1 MKKIA
6 ILFLLATALL
16 SHQAKAQEKTKTTP
30 TKASVVKKSLANK
43 QTTVKKVD
51 VENKGENG
59 CCKKSNCKKNLK
71 DILELTDDQK
81 ATFKKIKKEA
91 KVRIEELNKNQSLTL
106 KEFNDKKTMI
116 LNEARAK
123 RKSILTNQQLEK
135 IATKKDGDKR
145 KKIKEFEAH
154 LNKWKSELKLNDE
167 QVGQFRGIY
176 SKQIEQIEAIKNNNQ
191 LNDFEKRLQI
201 KETRKQNQ
209 EIKLK
214 ILTDEQRVKF
224 FKMRKEN
231 VKEDQPANS
240 QIIPV
245 NDGSYKMN

>member
-16 SHQAKAQEKTKTTP
+16 SHQANAQEKTKSKP
-30 TKASVVKKSLANK
+30 APKSKIPVVKKEVVDKKDEKECCTKSDCKRRMLENLA
-43 QTTVKKVD
+43 
-51 VENKGENG
+51 
-59 CCKKSNCKKNLK
+59 
-71 DILELTDDQK
+71 LTDDQK
-81 ATFKKIKKEA
+81 ATFKKIKNEA
-91 KVRIEELNKNQSLTL
+91 KERIEELSKNQSITL

-116 LNEARAK
+116 LKEAREK
-123 RKSILTNQQLEK
+123 RKSILTTQQLGK
-135 IATKKDGDKR
+135 IAAAKDGNKR
-145 KKIKEFEAH
+145 KKIKEFEER
-154 LNKWKSELKLNDE
+154 LNNLKSDLKLNDE

-209 EIKLK
+209 VIKLK
-214 ILTDEQRVKF
+214 LLTEDQRVKF
-224 FKMRKEN
+224 SKMRKDN
-231 VKEDQPANS
+231 LKVNQPSSS
-240 QIIPV
+240 QMIQV